1 MARQQTRSQQKRSP
15 SKRVT
20 REEKRN
26 SLAKRSFDEKFQE
39 EREVRVKH
47 IQAKNEAQEDFLDI
61 LRTCEICI
69 ARGSSGAGK
78 TFLAASYAA
87 NEYLKNSN
95 LKILLSRP
103 YVPMG
108 RSVGL
113 LPGEAELKLAPY
125 LAPITS
131 VLREHLGNAKY
142 EADFGT
148 NIQFQLIEAIRGT
161 DLKDTILITDEAQNL
176 TRDEMKCIV
185 TRLSKGGKIILI
197 GDTLQSDLKKG
208 ESGLDWLIY
217 MVDKYDI
224 KGVDW
229 VDFKPEHCV
238 RSGIVRDFLFAFD
251 EEGV

>member
-1 MARQQTRSQQKRSP
+1 MARQQTRSQQKRNPTSR
-15 SKRVT
+15 ST

-26 SLAKRSFDEKFQE
+26 QAKRSFDEKFLD
-39 EREVRVKH
+39 ERESLVKT
-47 IQAKNEAQEDFLDI
+47 IVPKNDAQEDFLDV
-61 LRTCEICI
+61 LQECQICI
-69 ARGSSGAGK
+69 GRGSAGVGK
-78 TFLAASYAA
+78 SYLAATFAA

-95 LKILLSRP
+95 LKLYLSRP

-113 LPGEAELKLAPY
+113 LPGSAEEKISPFLV
-125 LAPITS
+125 PITN
-131 VLREHLGNAKY
+131 VLKKQLGKKY

-148 NIQFQLIEAIRGT
+148 NIQIQLIETIRGL
-161 DLKDTILITDEAQNL
+161 DLEDAILICDEAQNL
-176 TRDEMKCIV
+176 TIEEMKSVV
-185 TRLSKGGKIILI
+185 TRLSRGGKIILI
-197 GDTLQSDLKKG
+197 GDTLQSDLDKE

>member
-1 MARQQTRSQQKRSP
+1 MAKQTRSQQKRAP
-15 SKRVT
+15 SVHAS

-26 SLAKRSFDEKFQE
+26 QLSKRSFDEKFE
-39 EREVRVKH
+39 DERGGKIVNIVP
-47 IQAKNEAQEDFLDI
+47 KNEAQEDFLEVMRD
-61 LRTCEICI
+61 CQICI
-69 ARGSSGAGK
+69 GRGSAGVGK
-78 TFLAASYAA
+78 SFLAATYAA
-87 NEYLKNSN
+87 NEYLRNSG
-95 LKILLSRP
+95 LSLYISRP

-113 LPGEAELKLAPY
+113 LPGTAEEKISPFLV
-125 LAPITS
+125 PITS
-131 VLREHLGNAKY
+131 VLKKQLGKKY
-142 EADFGT
+142 ETDFGT
-148 NIQFQLIEAIRGT
+148 NINIQLIEAIRGL
-161 DLKDTILITDEAQNL
+161 DLENAILIIDEAQNL
-176 TRDEMKCIV
+176 TVEEMKSVV
-185 TRLSKGGKIILI
+185 TRLSRGGKIILI